1 MRKYYLF
8 SFISFLTLFQEVATL
23 KNIKLITRYDVMS
36 AIATQSII
44 SNCFVNIQKNKIKN
58 YVDNKNIIIN
68 DNFYNNDIIAKT
80 IKKYDNTTKKS
91 SELLTYDDIMTKTY
105 LFYFV
110 INTIISLIIKLYF
123 RNLKDP

>member
-8 SFISFLTLFQEVATL
+8 SFISFLTLFQEVSTL

-68 DNFYNNDIIAKT
+68 DKFYNNDIIAKT
-80 IKKYDNTTKKS
+80 IKK
-91 SELLTYDDIMTKTY
+91 I
-105 LFYFV
+105 
-110 INTIISLIIKLYF
+110 
-123 RNLKDP
+123 R